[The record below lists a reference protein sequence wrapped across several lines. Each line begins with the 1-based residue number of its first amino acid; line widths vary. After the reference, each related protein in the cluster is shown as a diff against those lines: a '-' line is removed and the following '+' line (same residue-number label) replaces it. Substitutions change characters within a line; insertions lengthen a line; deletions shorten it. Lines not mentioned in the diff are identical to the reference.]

1 MYAVS
6 VTQWTPLFVCID
18 VGVDDDVEAIMARTN
33 WTSRWWEISV
43 VLLGVNSVV
52 FGFLGANSGNLQWG
66 IAAGFV
72 PGALLLA
79 GLAVRGSQRL
89 VATVMLMVGSVG
101 AASAW
106 WMIYT
111 VVLALVVVAGGFSS
125 GKIGSQRPQTEVAV

>member
-1 MYAVS
+1 
-6 VTQWTPLFVCID
+6 
-18 VGVDDDVEAIMARTN
+18 MATTN

-89 VATVMLMVGSVG
+89 LATVMLIVGSVG
-101 AASAW
+101 AASAFW
-106 WMIYT
+106 VIYT
-111 VVLALVVVAGGFSS
+111 VVFALVVVVGGFSS
-125 GKIGSQRPQTEVAV
+125 GKIGPQRPQTEVAV